1 MKIFRFTVALHAF
14 LASGVCQ
21 AQSMFRGDPAHTGVY
36 AGPAPRQ
43 FHRIKWKFPTG
54 DRIVSSPV
62 WSDGVVYF
70 GGDDGNIYA
79 VATETGR
86 QIWKQATGGPSP
98 STPAVID
105 GTLYVV
111 SYDGK
116 LYALNSRT
124 GAVRWK
130 FVTGG
135 ERRFEAK
142 GLNGLQPKN
151 QTVADP
157 FDVFLSSPVVVQ
169 GAVYFGSGDGH
180 LYAVDAASGDLRW
193 KFQTGDVV
201 HASPAFADG
210 VLYFGSWDS
219 YFYAVEAGTG
229 KEKWRFHGGEDPVLH
244 NQVGF
249 QSSPAVANGVVY
261 TGCRDSQL
269 HALDAATGKEKWH
282 FDNALSWVIS
292 SPAVSDGRVFF
303 ATSDSSLYHVVDALT
318 GKPILRQQDKAYMFS
333 SPAIAGDVVFIGV
346 LNGTLQARDLKTGDV
361 LWDFQTETSKQN
373 KGWVLTADRRFNDP
387 LLHHSIW
394 REAPIVATDRQFGI
408 GAIFSSP
415 LVVDGVV
422 YFGSTDG
429 YLYALE

>member
-1 MKIFRFTVALHAF
+1 MKPSAITAAL
-14 LASGVCQ
+14 LLCLTSGVCR
-21 AQSMFRGDPAHTGVY
+21 AQSMFRGDAAHTGVY
-36 AGPAPRQ
+36 AGSAPRQ

-62 WSDGVVYF
+62 WSNGVIYF

-79 VATETGR
+79 VDAKTGR
-86 QIWKQATGGPSP
+86 QLWKHTTGGPAP
-98 STPAVID
+98 STPAVVD

-116 LYALNSRT
+116 LHALDART
-124 GAVRWK
+124 GGVRWK
-130 FVTGG
+130 FATGG

-142 GLNGLQPKN
+142 GLNGLQPRN
-151 QTVADP
+151 QTIADP
-157 FDVFLSSPVVVQ
+157 FDVFLSSPVVAE
-169 GAVYFGSGDGH
+169 GAVYFGSGDGN
-180 LYAVDAASGDLRW
+180 LYAVDVASGELRW

-201 HASPAFADG
+201 HASPAYADG

-219 YFYAVEAGTG
+219 YFYAVEAATG

-249 QSSPAVANGVVY
+249 QSSPAVAHGVVY
-261 TGCRDSQL
+261 TGCRDAQL

-292 SPAVSDGRVFF
+292 SPAVTDGKVFF
-303 ATSDSSLYHVVDALT
+303 ATSDSSLYHVVDAAT
-318 GKPILRQQDKAYMFS
+318 GKPILKQQDKAYMFS
-333 SPAIAGDVVFIGV
+333 SPAIAGDVVLIGV
-346 LNGTLQARDLKTGDV
+346 LNGTLQARDLKTGEV
-361 LWDFQTETSKQN
+361 LWNFQTETSKQN
-373 KGWVLTADRRFNDP
+373 KGWVLSADRSFNDP
-387 LLHHSIW
+387 LLYHSIW
-394 REAPIVATDRQFGI
+394 REAPLVATDRQFGI

-415 LVVDGVV
+415 LVVNGVV

>member
-1 MKIFRFTVALHAF
+1 MKTSSIIAAL
-14 LASGVCQ
+14 LALLTGEVCQ
-21 AQSMFRGDPAHTGVY
+21 AQSMFRGNPAHTGVY
-36 AGPAPRQ
+36 EGTGPRQ

-54 DRIVSSPV
+54 ERIVSSPV
-62 WSDGVVYF
+62 WSDGVIYF

-79 VATETGR
+79 VDATTGR
-86 QIWKQATGGPSP
+86 QIWKQATGGPVP
-98 STPAVID
+98 STPAVVG
-105 GTLYVV
+105 GTVYAV

-116 LYALNSRT
+116 LYALAAET

-130 FVTGG
+130 FATGG

-142 GLNGLQPKN
+142 GLNGLQPRN

-157 FDVFLSSPVVVQ
+157 FDVFLSSPVVAQ

-180 LYAVDAASGDLRW
+180 LYAVDAASGELRW

-219 YFYAVEAGTG
+219 YFYAVEAATG
-229 KEKWRFHGGEDPVLH
+229 KEKWRFHGGEDAVFH

-249 QSSPAVANGVVY
+249 QSSPAVANGAVY
-261 TGCRDSQL
+261 TGCRDAQL
-269 HALDAATGKEKWH
+269 HAFDAATGKEKWH

-292 SPAVSDGRVFF
+292 SPAVKDSRVYF

-318 GKPILRQQDKAYMFS
+318 GKSILRQQDKAYMFS

-346 LNGTLQARDLKTGDV
+346 LNGTLEARDLKTGKV

-373 KGWVLTADRRFNDP
+373 KGWVLTADRSFNEP
-387 LLHHSIW
+387 LLYHSIW

-415 LVVDGVV
+415 LVVNGVV

>member
-1 MKIFRFTVALHAF
+1 MKILPITVTL
-14 LASGVCQ
+14 LVVLIDGVCQ
-21 AQSMFRGDPAHTGVY
+21 AQSMFRGNPAHTGVY
-36 AGPAPRQ
+36 SGPAPRQ

-62 WSDGVVYF
+62 WNDGAIYF

-79 VATETGR
+79 VAAETGR
-86 QIWKQATGGPSP
+86 QIWKQSTGGPAP
-98 STPAVID
+98 CTPAVVD
-105 GTLYVV
+105 GTVYAV

-116 LYALNSRT
+116 LYALDTRS
-124 GAVRWK
+124 GGVRWK
-130 FVTGG
+130 FATGG

-142 GLNGLQPKN
+142 GLNGLQPRS
-151 QTVADP
+151 QTIADP
-157 FDVFLSSPVVVQ
+157 FDVFLSSPVVAQ

-180 LYAVDAASGDLRW
+180 VYAVDAASGELRW

-210 VLYFGSWDS
+210 VLFFGSWDS
-219 YFYAVEAGTG
+219 YFYAVEAATG

-249 QSSPAVANGVVY
+249 QSSPAVANGFVY
-261 TGCRDSQL
+261 TGCRDAQL

-292 SPAVSDGRVFF
+292 SPAVSDKKVFF

-333 SPAIAGDVVFIGV
+333 SPTIAGDVVFIGV
-346 LNGTLQARDLKTGDV
+346 LNGTLQARDLKTGNV

-387 LLHHSIW
+387 LLYHSIW

-415 LVVDGVV
+415 LVVNGVV